1 MTGSNRLLVVDD
13 DPAIGDL
20 VVQVAEGIGFQ
31 TTYVGRS
38 DQMLETFH
46 SLEPDLIILDLMMP
60 GADGVQSLRALADAG
75 CKADIIL
82 FSGADARVLQTAAR
96 LGASQGLQVCELLRK
111 PVEIDELEA
120 MLGRFTMHS
129 PAYLVDALRSA
140 IKSREVSVC
149 FQPKVSLTSEREWQM
164 EGVEALARWDCPGRG
179 PVPPSEFI
187 PLAESNGLIDDLSE
201 IVIDK
206 SVRQV
211 SALHRHGRTIDLA
224 VNLSAL
230 MLETPDAP
238 DRMSEIL
245 YRHNLD
251 ASHLVIEITESA
263 AMENGALAM
272 ENLTRFRLMGMK
284 LSMDDFGTGYSSLVQ
299 LYRMPFSELKID
311 RSFVM
316 ELDSKEEA
324 RVIVRS
330 IVDLAHNL
338 NLTVCAE
345 GVESRET
352 LSFLR
357 SIGCD
362 QAQGY
367 LIGSPMD
374 DASLIRFDAEC
385 SSNEAAAIA
394 AVLLRPRSQQLK
406 GGTA

>member
-1 MTGSNRLLVVDD
+1 MTGSNHLLVVDD

-20 VVQVAEGIGFQ
+20 IVQVAEGMGFQ
-31 TTYVGRS
+31 TSYVDQS
-38 DQMLETFH
+38 DQMLSAYR
-46 SLEPDLIILDLMMP
+46 SLKPDLIILDLMMP
-60 GADGVQSLRALADAG
+60 GTDGVQSLRALADAG
-75 CKADIIL
+75 CEANIIL

-111 PVEIDELEA
+111 PIDIDDLEA
-120 MLGRFTMHS
+120 MLSRFTKHS
-129 PAYLVDALRSA
+129 TAYLESALRSA
-140 IKSREVSVC
+140 IENREISVC
-149 FQPKVSLTSEREWQM
+149 FQPKVSLASQREWQM

-187 PLAESNGLIDDLSE
+187 PLAESSGLIEDLSE

-206 SVRQV
+206 AVRQV
-211 SALHRHGRTIDLA
+211 SALHRNGRTVDLA

-230 MLETPDAP
+230 MLATRDAP
-238 DRMSEIL
+238 DRMNEIL
-245 YRHNLD
+245 YRYNLD
-251 ASHLVIEITESA
+251 CSRLIIEITESV
-263 AMENGALAM
+263 AMENGPLAM

-284 LSMDDFGTGYSSLVQ
+284 LSMDDFGTGHSSLVQ

-311 RSFVM
+311 KSFVM

-362 QAQGY
+362 QAQGF
-367 LIGSPMD
+367 LIGKPMD
-374 DASLIRFDAEC
+374 DAGLVRFDAEC